1 MSTPRISKTRRR
13 IAWEAACLLL
23 YRREQEIYR
32 AKLVAGKRICGGWV
46 PRRELP
52 TNQEVLDELARISE
66 PGACLNQPNFDEDSE
81 LGWLQAKAKLPPR
94 TERLVA
100 QADVSWTNDCL
111 GPSSSSHRPDC
122 IDRWQYFVSLLRPL
136 ENIRMPQPFTQ
147 TGDALF
153 HSLQAFEHAVA
164 NAPYDEEFL
173 LAALLHEVGRAIDT
187 RDPVTATLEL
197 LANDVTE
204 RTLWLI
210 ENLPAA
216 NKIHLGTIGHRCWR
230 RIRENESYEELI
242 LLSECDRQACAP
254 QANVRQ
260 AEDAVEV
267 IQFSVFSF
275 Q

>member
-1 MSTPRISKTRRR
+1 MTNPRTSKTRRR

-66 PGACLNQPNFDEDSE
+66 PGACLNEPAFDNDPE
-81 LGWLQAKAKLPPR
+81 LGWLETKAKLPPR
-94 TERLVA
+94 TEKI
-100 QADVSWTNDCL
+100 VSQSEINWLNDL
-111 GPSSSSHRPDC
+111 PDEPVLDSRPDC
-122 IDRWQYFVSLLRPL
+122 IDTWQHLTTLLRPL
-136 ENIRMPQPFTQ
+136 ENIRMPQPFSQ

-164 NAPYDEEFL
+164 IAPYDQELL
-173 LAALLHEVGRAIDT
+173 LAALLHEVGRAVDT

-197 LANDVTE
+197 LAEDVSE

-210 ENLPAA
+210 ENLPEA
-216 NKIHLGTIGHRCWR
+216 NKIHLGTIGHRCLR
-230 RIRENESYEELI
+230 RLRENESYEELI
-242 LLSECDRQACAP
+242 LLSDCDRQACAS

-260 AEDAVEV
+260 AEDAMEY
-267 IQFSVFSF
+267 IAAIGF
-275 Q
+275 

>member
-1 MSTPRISKTRRR
+1 MTNPRTSKTRRR

-66 PGACLNQPNFDEDSE
+66 PGACLNEPDFDIDLE
-81 LGWLQAKAKLPPR
+81 LGWLEAKAQLPPR
-94 TERLVA
+94 TEKI
-100 QADVSWTNDCL
+100 VSQSDTIWFSDSL
-111 GPSSSSHRPDC
+111 DEPIQDSRPEC
-122 IDRWQYFVSLLRPL
+122 IDDWQQLIALLRPL
-136 ENIRMPQPFTQ
+136 ENIRMPQPFLQ

-153 HSLQAFEHAVA
+153 HSLQAFEHAA
-164 NAPYDEEFL
+164 AIAPYDQEFL

-197 LANDVTE
+197 LADDVSD

-210 ENLPAA
+210 ENLPEA
-216 NKIHLGTIGHRCWR
+216 NKIHLGTIGHRCLKR
-230 RIRENESYEELI
+230 LRENESYEELI
-242 LLSECDRQACAP
+242 LLSDCDRQACAS

-260 AEDAVEV
+260 VEEAMEY
-267 IQFSVFSF
+267 IAAIEEM
-275 Q
+275 